1 MWGAGVTMDKS
12 QGWGQQAAIDCRI
25 KERNW
30 WVGQIISY
38 YLNWGNNYYF
48 LSSEFGETMPDSAE
62 GQWEI
67 FSDTVAANIFSGK
80 VEPGRRRTEK
90 QLNIPW
96 KPPFCINV
104 GAPTCFNIQPPWLK
118 IWHKNFVYKV
128 YITHLNIELTMIKL
142 NNAIYDQPK
151 TNPGSVW
158 FSIGCKLSKV
168 DNRLAEET
176 KSVFQLSKNLPTLHE
191 KDPGLV
197 YMQLAHRSGKTGLSP
212 NRIFYEY

>member
-1 MWGAGVTMDKS
+1 MWGLLPVSTFK
-12 QGWGQQAAIDCRI
+12 
-25 KERNW
+25 
-30 WVGQIISY
+30 
-38 YLNWGNNYYF
+38 
-48 LSSEFGETMPDSAE
+48 
-62 GQWEI
+62 
-67 FSDTVAANIFSGK
+67 
-80 VEPGRRRTEK
+80 
-90 QLNIPW
+90 
-96 KPPFCINV
+96 
-104 GAPTCFNIQPPWLK
+104 PPWLK

-158 FSIGCKLSKV
+158 FSIGRKLSKV

-212 NRIFYEY
+212 NRIFYEYQITMYPWYIKCIITSKGQATNWFIPIPKGDTCMEVSHLNLSAPGAFAPLTTSHKSRPR